1 MALLQSYKRNMGKT
15 DPAKAQTGGVLRRE
29 AKYAPA
35 WALSADGVSGK
46 MFDDHGVRRVR
57 QTHVQDIVQGS
68 RVVASWELREGEII
82 LREGYLHTKFGAGGV
97 IDARRTGENW
107 YVLLE
112 FGERETWVAL
122 ADCRG
127 LGGSVSFKPGRS
139 QKEPENVD
147 FTLRRTALIDEYG
160 SLKAAQIATGHTR
173 PKYDGPIAG

>member
-1 MALLQSYKRNMGKT
+1 MPLLQKYKRSMGDT
-15 DPAKAQTGGVLRRE
+15 NSTEAQSGGVLRRE

-35 WALSADGVSGK
+35 WAVSADGVTGK
-46 MFDDHGVRRVR
+46 TFDDHGVRRVR
-57 QTHVQDIVQGS
+57 QTHIQDIVKGG
-68 RVVASWELREGEII
+68 RLVASCERREGEII
-82 LREGYLHTKFGAGGV
+82 LREIYLHTKFGTGGL

-139 QKEPENVD
+139 QTEPVNVD
-147 FTLRRTALIDEYG
+147 FTLRRRALIDEYG
-160 SLKAAQIATGHTR
+160 SLEAVEIAHGLKR
-173 PKYDGPIAG
+173 PKHDGPLAG